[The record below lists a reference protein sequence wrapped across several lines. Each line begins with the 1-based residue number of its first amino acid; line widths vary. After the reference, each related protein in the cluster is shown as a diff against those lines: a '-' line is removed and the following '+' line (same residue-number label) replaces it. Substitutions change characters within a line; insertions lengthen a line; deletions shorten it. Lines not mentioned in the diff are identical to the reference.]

1 MIDDPNFADE
11 FYNFLTGRVSTAI
24 ARRLQR
30 NFKESGL
37 DITAEQW
44 SVMYFLWEREGL
56 SQQDLATLTYRDKPS
71 ISRLISNLE
80 KQGFLRRV
88 CCPNDKRSNKIYL
101 TSKGRNMK
109 PRCMLQAEKT
119 ISEALQGIDARS
131 MNQAQQLLGPVFL
144 NIKWR
149 AS

>member
-37 DITAEQW
+37 PVTAEQW
-44 SVMYFLWEREGL
+44 SVLYFLWETEGL
-56 SQQDLATLTYRDKPS
+56 SQQDLARLTYRDKPS

-80 KQGFLRRV
+80 KQQLLERV
-88 CCPNDKRSNKIYL
+88 CCQDDKRANKIYL
-101 TSKGRNMK
+101 TSQGRK
-109 PRCMLQAEKT
+109 IKQRCMLQAEKT

-131 MNQAQQLLGPVFL
+131 MNQAQQLLETVFA
-144 NIKWR
+144 NIK
-149 AS
+149 

>member
-37 DITAEQW
+37 NITAEQW
-44 SVMYFLWEREGL
+44 SVMYFLWETEGL

-80 KQGFLRRV
+80 KQELLVRA
-88 CCPNDKRSNKIYL
+88 CCPDDKRANKIYL
-101 TSKGRNMK
+101 TPRGREIK
-109 PRCMLQAEKT
+109 ERCMLQAEKT
-119 ISEALQGIDARS
+119 ISEAVQGVDARS
-131 MNQAQQLLGPVFL
+131 MLQAQELLETVFS
-144 NIKWR
+144 NIK
-149 AS
+149 

>member
-24 ARRLQR
+24 SRRLQR

-80 KQGFLRRV
+80 KQRLLRRV

-101 TSKGRNMK
+101 TAKGRNMK
-109 PRCMLQAEKT
+109 PRCRLQAEKT

-131 MNQAQQLLGPVFL
+131 MNQAQQLLETVFL
-144 NIKWR
+144 NIK
-149 AS
+149 